1 MARRPRPTT
10 RPAPHKAQQKS
21 LPKETSEVSNESSAS
36 DEPQAASQQE
46 SDTDDDESA
55 EISADDSEDAD
66 APRVVQWVD
75 DEDDWQQADEE
86 PEAGP
91 STSRSTKRLDLHL
104 DLSTLSMGTLRNAQ
118 RTLLRAEAIESSDED
133 EDEDRPQPASAKGKG
148 KEVVEWSAHPKPV
161 IQSRVSKHAPVE
173 VTSKRPVSRKRTVV
187 DVKTVQAR
195 DPRFLPLSGEFSSEK
210 FSTNYSFLFDAHKN
224 ELQTLREN
232 AKLAR
237 KLLQSSPKHLRE
249 EREAEVSKL
258 ELAVK
263 RAESNVNRDKRTQ
276 IEREAL
282 QRVKKDEKEKRQ
294 QGKQSWYMKESEK
307 KTMLT
312 KARYEALAAS
322 GGERAVKKAIE
333 KRQKKIGQKEKK
345 SRPFGQKRSAPR
357 ENGQGEGRFNKRRK
371 IE

>member
-1 MARRPRPTT
+1 MPRRPRPTT
-10 RPAPHKAQQKS
+10 RPAPHNAHPKS
-21 LPKETSEVSNESSAS
+21 RPKKVIEEPEVLDESSAS
-36 DEPQAASQQE
+36 DEPHADEASSQQE
-46 SDTDDDESA
+46 NDTDDDESA
-55 EISADDSEDAD
+55 ENSADDSEDAD

-91 STSRSTKRLDLHL
+91 STSSAVQKDLA
-104 DLSTLSMGTLRNAQ
+104 TLSMGTLRNAQ
-118 RTLLRAEAIESSDED
+118 RTLLRAEALESSDED
-133 EDEDRPQPASAKGKG
+133 EDADEDRPQAASAKGKG
-148 KEVVEWSAHPKPV
+148 KS
-161 IQSRVSKHAPVE
+161 PVE

-232 AKLAR
+232 VKRAR

-282 QRVKKDEKEKRQ
+282 QRVKKEEKEKRQ